1 VAAEQAAL
9 HRPGASSSRI
19 SVMDRPADLRP
30 HPRSDR
36 RGEHG
41 HDTPPAPGRG
51 DGLVAVP
58 AGVVTVMGL
67 VLAPACTVALI

>member
-1 VAAEQAAL
+1 
-9 HRPGASSSRI
+9 
-19 SVMDRPADLRP
+19 MDRPADLRP